1 MRGLRPRFV
10 AVWVIVVAALV
21 LLPMV
26 ATALRSSRFSTSV
39 QVFPRPRPVFGQE
52 RNPVAYLQRLLR
64 DPRVESRVRD
74 NVDPRILPSSLAG
87 HVGITPFAD
96 HALVTVWS
104 DTPERA
110 SVLLD
115 ALVRQLANA
124 SAGDLYAMAT
134 ADLPTTQARLAA
146 SPTPAERIVLLHR
159 LNLLQTIIAKPPLV
173 LVAPPRPG
181 PLRPVNRVDR
191 VVIALPGAFPPRP
204 ALLDVGLVGVALA
217 FVFSLLILREQ
228 RKASGSG

>member
-1 MRGLRPRFV
+1 MRRLRPRFV
-10 AVWVIVVAALV
+10 AVWVIVVATLV
-21 LLPMV
+21 LLPLV
-26 ATALRSSRFSTSV
+26 STALRSSRFSTSV
-39 QVFPRPRPVFGQE
+39 EVFPTPRPVFGQE
-52 RNPVAYLQRLLR
+52 RDPVAYLQRLLR

-87 HVGITPFAD
+87 HVRITPFAD

-124 SAGDLYAMAT
+124 SADDLYALAT
-134 ADLPTTQARLAA
+134 ADLPLTEARLAA
-146 SPTPAERIVLLHR
+146 SPTPAERTALVR
-159 LNLLQTIIAKPPLV
+159 RVQLLQQIIAKPPQA

-181 PLRPVNRVDR
+181 PLRPPHAVDR
-191 VVIALPGAFPPRP
+191 VVNALPGAFPPRP
-204 ALLDVGLVGVALA
+204 ALLDVVLVGLALA
-217 FVFSLLILREQ
+217 FAFSFLIRREL
-228 RKASGSG
+228 RKASV